1 MNFHTTIYVSRNIFL
16 LTRALWCL
24 LVHFCSTYD
33 MNSCDKDALL
43 QIEVLHRLLSCA
55 VNNVLSVVF
64 FFLNYFALNLLL
76 KLDVHTNTC

>member
-1 MNFHTTIYVSRNIFL
+1 
-16 LTRALWCL
+16 
-24 LVHFCSTYD
+24 

-76 KLDVHTNTC
+76 KLDVHTNTR